1 MLQQFPTFKA
11 TTTIIVCIGG
21 QHASVVWFVAE
32 LPKFT
37 GLWLRCSLLEKNRK
51 NEMGF
56 VFYFNFLAGFHS
68 LFQSMCLTNLAT
80 TQPCF

>member
-32 LPKFT
+32 LPKLT

-56 VFYFNFLAGFHS
+56 FFFFLISLLVFTVFS
-68 LFQSMCLTNLAT
+68 SQCV
-80 TQPCF
+80 